1 MYQEIVKLY
10 QWCKENFISC
20 TLEPLWDGYQIR
32 FLDGSD
38 VVQHSGSYGA
48 KNGCVEPCGMS
59 KAYTAVDIPTIKEI
73 ISKKCERPIKTI
85 YIGGGTP
92 SCLDIGELTK
102 LFDVIKMFNKSEIL
116 EFTFEC
122 NIENITEEKL
132 RLLYLNGVNRLSVG
146 IQTFNEKYLKVF

>member
-1 MYQEIVKLY
+1 MVKPTTENRNTKERIMIKMYQEIVKLY

-48 KNGCVEPCGMS
+48 KNGCVEPCGMP

-73 ISKKCERPIKTI
+73 LSKR
-85 YIGGGTP
+85 
-92 SCLDIGELTK
+92 
-102 LFDVIKMFNKSEIL
+102 F
-116 EFTFEC
+116 
-122 NIENITEEKL
+122 
-132 RLLYLNGVNRLSVG
+132 
-146 IQTFNEKYLKVF
+146 LKNT